1 MGTGRPAESLPPPG
15 TRSRTAAVPLEGARG
30 GGPLGGVPVS
40 RGVDTCPAM
49 WALSGLSRYSVQC
62 GMLIVT

>member
-1 MGTGRPAESLPPPG
+1 MVGPG
-15 TRSRTAAVPLEGARG
+15 
-30 GGPLGGVPVS
+30 GGVPVS

-49 WALSGLSRYSVQC
+49 WAPSGLSCYSVQC